1 MAEKIKK
8 PLALYVHIP
17 FCVRKCDYCDF
28 LSAPASEEAKES
40 YVNLLCEEI
49 ESEAVRYPDYRAAT
63 VFFGGG
69 TPTVLKP
76 EQLKRILCKLSEYFF
91 SAQQDVGA
99 EITLECNPGTV
110 TREDLGKLREAG
122 FNRLSIGLQS
132 AQDEELKRL
141 GRIHTWGDF
150 LETFAFARE
159 NGFHNINVDLMS
171 ALPGQSIKSYVNTLE
186 RVTSLKPEH
195 ISAYSLIIEEGTPF
209 YERYGEADRD
219 RQRNGED
226 KQHLLPD
233 EEEERRMYELTQEI
247 LEREGYSRY
256 EISNYALSGREC
268 RHNIVYWRR
277 GEYLSFGSGAAS
289 LMENCRFVRD
299 GKIEGYEKGLRRNLQ
314 QLSLS
319 DRMEEFM
326 FLGLRMTA
334 GVSVQEFENCF
345 QVPMEEIYGEVLE
358 KLEKK
363 GLLARQES
371 RIFLTKQG
379 IDVSNPVLA
388 EFLL

>member
-8 PLALYVHIP
+8 TLALYVHIP

-76 EQLKRILCKLSEYFF
+76 EQLKRILCKLSVCFF

-363 GLLARQES
+363 GLLVRQES

>member
-17 FCVRKCDYCDF
+17 FCARKCDYCDF

-76 EQLKRILCKLSEYFF
+76 EQLKRILCKLSECFF
-91 SAQQDVGA
+91 ATHQDAGA

-209 YERYGEADRD
+209 YERYGEADIE

-233 EEEERRMYELTQEI
+233 EEEERRMYKLTQEI

-277 GEYLSFGSGAAS
+277 GEYLGFGSGAAS
-289 LMENCRFVRD
+289 LMENCRFARD

-334 GVSVQEFENCF
+334 GVSVQEFEKCF

-363 GLLARQES
+363 GLLARQEN

>member
-1 MAEKIKK
+1 MAEKVKK

-17 FCVRKCDYCDF
+17 FCARKCDYCDF
-28 LSAPASEEAKES
+28 LSVPASEEVKES
-40 YVNLLCEEI
+40 YVDLLCEEI
-49 ESEAVRYPDYRAAT
+49 ESEAVRYPDYRVST

-69 TPTVLKP
+69 TPTALKP
-76 EQLKRILCKLSEYFF
+76 EQLKIILCKLKKCFF
-91 SAQQDVGA
+91 EDQQNAGT

-110 TREDLGKLREAG
+110 TREDLRKLREAG

-132 AQDEELKRL
+132 AQNEELKRL
-141 GRIHTWGDF
+141 GRIHTWEDF

-171 ALPGQSIKSYVNTLE
+171 ALPGQSVKSYVNTLE
-186 RVTSLKPEH
+186 RVTSLRPEH

-209 YERYGEADRD
+209 YERYGEADRE
-219 RQRNGED
+219 RQED
-226 KQHLLPD
+226 GADKEHLLPD

-256 EISNYALSGREC
+256 EISNYALPNREC

-277 GEYLSFGSGAAS
+277 GEYLGFGSGAAS
-289 LMENCRFVRD
+289 LMENCRFARD
-299 GKIEGYEKGLRRNLQ
+299 GKIEGYEKGLCRNLQ

-334 GVSVQEFENCF
+334 GVSAQEFENCF
-345 QVPMEEIYGEVLE
+345 RVPMEEIYGKVLE
-358 KLEKK
+358 KLENK
-363 GLLARQES
+363 GLIARQEN

-379 IDVSNPVLA
+379 IDVSNRVLA